1 MMQAP
6 PSPYAGKDK
15 VALEE
20 QIAQLRADIH
30 SLEQSRGAAR
40 SAAQPD
46 DEDTASAEAWER
58 EPSAG
63 KVLGIGYVRADMP
76 DDIAASL
83 EAQRALR
90 AQLGDPPADQAERM
104 RAMIFEVNRKYGVE
118 APAEPAALPA
128 EGTHPTGVEG
138 TAATGAG
145 ST

>member
-1 MMQAP
+1 
-6 PSPYAGKDK
+6 
-15 VALEE
+15 
-20 QIAQLRADIH
+20 
-30 SLEQSRGAAR
+30 
-40 SAAQPD
+40 
-46 DEDTASAEAWER
+46 
-58 EPSAG
+58 
-63 KVLGIGYVRADMP
+63 MP

-83 EAQRALR
+83 EAQRAQR